1 MFFFFHLLLALSGK
15 TIIKE
20 NDVDVFLSLASSS
33 KIHIIRIIAIV
44 IYNNHNN
51 NIVTHHIID
60 GHAQTQRMA
69 FKDTSCP

>member
-1 MFFFFHLLLALSGK
+1 MFFFSISCLRLVVRVVRKMIEMLF
-15 TIIKE
+15 
-20 NDVDVFLSLASSS
+20 FLRSSS

-44 IYNNHNN
+44 IYNNNN
-51 NIVTHHIID
+51 HNIVTHHIID